1 MENIETGGH
10 PPETQTTYQPF
21 GMNLMEWDHIPRPYG
36 YGGHGDPIICG
47 FGKPSAFPRQLLD
60 AVGLK

>member
-1 MENIETGGH
+1 
-10 PPETQTTYQPF
+10 
-21 GMNLMEWDHIPRPYG
+21 MNEDYG